1 ERRVI
6 KQQEVKGLDTSCYVS
21 VCRKHYKEALS
32 VGSLTKVQNQHR
44 PC

>member
-1 ERRVI
+1 MEGEQYVI
-6 KQQEVKGLDTSCYVS
+6 GGNEAACYR
-21 VCRKHYKEALS
+21 VCREHYKEALS

>member
-1 ERRVI
+1 
-6 KQQEVKGLDTSCYVS
+6 

>member
-1 ERRVI
+1 
-6 KQQEVKGLDTSCYVS
+6 

-32 VGSLTKVQNQHR
+32 EGSLTRVQSKHR